1 MKDYFKGREDNIK
14 NLIAFLTYS
23 LKDRGF
29 ISFRDSTNTL
39 IVELMV
45 LLKADLK
52 VEVEFCISAEG
63 YFLDTST
70 NSMLVLSCHAESI
83 RDYYALN
90 NRPCT
95 IEKEGSKSR
104 LIFT

>member
-23 LKDRGF
+23 LQDRGF

-39 IVELMV
+39 IIHLMNSLKKDLRIEVEL
-45 LLKADLK
+45 
-52 VEVEFCISAEG
+52 CISAEG
-63 YFLDTST
+63 YFLDTSN
-70 NSMLVLSCHAESI
+70 NSMLVLSCHAESM
-83 RDYYALN
+83 RDYYTLN

-95 IEKEGSKSR
+95 IKKEGSKSR
-104 LIFT
+104 LMFT